1 MLGDDGSNTAK
12 NNKSQQQPSNQQN
25 NEGKETIQP
34 LIRRSILYR
43 LDVYPFIISYLLLI
57 LCDFFYS
64 SISVDGGASYNQ
76 NFVQTNSNSLSI
88 INSNILIDILYILL
102 LIIQLIIFLKCQWDT
117 IFYSKVAYYKYTF
130 QQHYAS
136 KKQVSMSVGP
146 AGVGEVEDDEC
157 DDNMI
162 QQQQKK
168 IEDME
173 NWTHCLVIPPNP
185 YYGSSSTTKSNSDI
199 SGHGESKAST
209 MQTVRPEK
217 PGIVP
222 VKIVTTTTSSSN
234 NNGSRE
240 KEEEV
245 TSFVAMIHFR
255 GWTYRC
261 CCNSLLPSLS
271 KENGSGRK
279 EKLKM
284 DEHYDLPMESIWHKD
299 DVEEISD
306 DDENGEKTIN
316 NSHHSSSST
325 WEPHFNRLNFP
336 TSLPLSFYTHK
347 WSGQSTS
354 TLLSST
360 IQIYG
365 KNTTNIPL
373 PPYLSLLTQQLL
385 QPMFLFQ
392 LLCVLLWS
400 LDEYWMYA
408 IFTLGTLVMFESLQA
423 MNRWKSVKRLREEVS
438 GGSGCSEEEEGGN
451 GRKEIVQCY
460 RMGEWITIAT
470 NELVVGDVISLVSPS
485 IHNKQQM
492 NRQNIIRSAHDH
504 DRGCTIPADLLLLNG
519 RAVVNEAMLTGE
531 SVPQVKESIEVGQEE
546 KGTSEQRLDLSDGST
561 HKRSVLFGGT
571 VLMDH
576 HSSSEDDEEE
586 TTTTQNATSNIPT
599 PPNQGLVCFVL
610 RTGFDTIQGSL
621 LRTLAY
627 HAESGNGGN
636 GGGGEGVNAKETLIF
651 LLILLLCALASAA
664 TVVHHA
670 WGDVTRNHFKL
681 ILHIVIIITSVIP
694 PELPMELSLAVTTS
708 LSELVKQYQVFCTE
722 PFRIPLAG
730 LVDTCC
736 FDKTGTLT
744 SDELRL
750 HGVRLPST
758 LDDSNVDSS
767 FKKDDSDLILF
778 DDIKS
783 DSNDDNAGIRSILP
797 SETLRVMVGCQ
808 SLAVTHVYVP
818 GKNGRTTVQA
828 ELCGDPLEKAVME
841 ACGYTIHPRTDMVME
856 KTHLLNP
863 SMNATAEAPSGSIKV
878 LHRFAFSSKLRR
890 MSVLAI
896 DTDSDNLWALTKG
909 APEAL
914 QSMISTLPD
923 DYQQSY
929 LRHMTLGRRVLALAY
944 RNLGKNSPANIAK
957 WKASRDNVEQQLTF
971 AGLLVMDS
979 PLKADSARVI
989 KELRGG
995 NQNVV
1000 MVTGD
1005 AVLTAAEVARRVGI
1019 VDARQESTY
1028 ELCAP
1033 TKGGERFVFRP
1044 LGHNI
1049 TGTTGKGVHNVV
1061 YFPTNP
1067 KLKAM
1072 VRQNTANFCIT
1083 GDVLTKLAYHA
1094 VESASSS
1101 EQTSY
1106 TIDDRAVLNHPAARD
1121 ALSALV
1127 PFISV
1132 FARHAP
1138 RHKEAVIAAF
1148 NASGCHTL
1156 MCGDGT
1162 NDVGALKKAHVG
1174 VSIISVPD
1182 LEAKQRSA
1190 NDVISAAKAE
1200 EKKERKAAKKKKDGK
1215 STSTKSKP
1223 KRSRSER
1230 VNRSLQALAEAE
1242 DELNYVSL
1250 GNASV
1255 ASPFTSRKTS
1265 VRCCKDILQQGRCTL
1280 VTMIQIYKILG
1291 VQCLVNALVLTTL
1304 HQKGV
1309 KQGDRQLTAV
1319 GVVVAILFLFVTRG
1333 KPLPKLSTQKPPS
1346 SVLCTETLISIA
1358 IQFGIHF
1365 LAIMSVTYIS
1375 DAYVDPYD
1383 PSIVPDG
1390 PFHPNTLNTAT
1401 FLVTVLSTI
1410 NAFLVNYR
1418 GRPYMES
1425 LSENK
1430 LLFKSIQGCYFVLFV
1445 CAVEIFPPLNQLMQ
1459 LSPLPT
1465 SGPPTFN
1472 EEGSSIGTDVDDSF
1486 VHDLLLGA
1494 VNSVGFQAMLC
1505 AIMIADTALVTLAE
1519 KSIRSVFGS
1528 K

>member
-1 MLGDDGSNTAK
+1 MSGGGGSNTA
-12 NNKSQQQPSNQQN
+12 NKSQQQQPSTTNQQHN

-43 LDVYPFIISYLLLI
+43 LDVYPFIISYLLLM
-57 LCDFFYS
+57 LCDFYYHLTTTS
-64 SISVDGGASYNQ
+64 MDGGASYSVN
-76 NFVQTNSNSLSI
+76 NIGQTTTNSLSI
-88 INSNILIDILYILL
+88 INSNILIDILYLLL

-130 QQHYAS
+130 QQHYPS

-146 AGVGEVEDDEC
+146 AGVGEVENDEC
-157 DDNMI
+157 DDNMV
-162 QQQQKK
+162 QQQKKK

-185 YYGSSSTTKSNSDI
+185 YGGSSTTKS
-199 SGHGESKAST
+199 SGSGDGDSKAST

-222 VKIVTTTTSSSN
+222 VKIVSTTTSSN
-234 NNGSRE
+234 IGSEEE
-240 KEEEV
+240 KEV

-255 GWTYRC
+255 GWTYRS
-261 CCNSLLPSLS
+261 CCNSLLP
-271 KENGSGRK
+271 GSGE

-284 DEHYDLPMESIWHKD
+284 DEHYDLPMESIWHKED
-299 DVEEISD
+299 EKKDIEEISD
-306 DDENGEKTIN
+306 DDENGDNN
-316 NSHHSSSST
+316 NSHHSSTSTTST
-325 WEPHFNRLNFP
+325 WEPQFNRLNFP

-408 IFTLGTLVMFESLQA
+408 IFTLGTLIMFESLQA

-438 GGSGCSEEEEGGN
+438 GGSEGGN
-451 GRKEIVQCY
+451 SGRKEIVECY

-492 NRQNIIRSAHDH
+492 NRQNAIRSAHDH

-531 SVPQVKESIEVGQEE
+531 SVPQVKESIEVGQEDQ
-546 KGTSEQRLDLSDGST
+546 GTSEQRLDLSDGST

-586 TTTTQNATSNIPT
+586 ATSTTQNATSNIPT

-758 LDDSNVDSS
+758 SIDSTVDSS

-783 DSNDDNAGIRSILP
+783 DSNDDNAGIRSVLP

-856 KTHLLNP
+856 KKYLLNP
-863 SMNATAEAPSGSIKV
+863 AMNATAEAPSGSIKV

-896 DTDSDNLWALTKG
+896 DTDSDTLWALTKG

-1033 TKGGERFVFRP
+1033 AKGGERFVFRP
-1044 LGHNI
+1044 LGHSI
-1049 TGTTGKGVHNVV
+1049 IGTTGKGVHNVV

-1067 KLKAM
+1067 KLNAM

-1101 EQTSY
+1101 DQTSY

-1215 STSTKSKP
+1215 SSSSSTKSKP
-1223 KRSRSER
+1223 KKSRSER

-1333 KPLPKLSTQKPPS
+1333 KPLPTLSTQKPPS

-1465 SGPPTFN
+1465 SGPPSFN
-1472 EEGSSIGTDVDDSF
+1472 EEGSIIGTDVDDSF

>member
-1 MLGDDGSNTAK
+1 MSGGGNTTTT
-12 NNKSQQQPSNQQN
+12 NKSQQQQPTTTNQQ

-43 LDVYPFIISYLLLI
+43 LDVYPFIISYLLLM

-64 SISVDGGASYNQ
+64 STSMDGGASYSPNVGQ
-76 NFVQTNSNSLSI
+76 ITNSNSLSTI
-88 INSNILIDILYILL
+88 LSNININILIDILYLLL
-102 LIIQLIIFLKCQWDT
+102 LILQLIIFLKCQWDT

-130 QQHYAS
+130 QQHYESS
-136 KKQVSMSVGP
+136 KKVSMSVGP
-146 AGVGEVEDDEC
+146 AGVGEVENEC
-157 DDNMI
+157 DDNMV

-173 NWTHCLVIPPNP
+173 SWTHCLVIPPNP
-185 YYGSSSTTKSNSDI
+185 YGSSSTKSNSG
-199 SGHGESKAST
+199 SGHGDSSKAST

-261 CCNSLLPSLS
+261 CCNSLLP
-271 KENGSGRK
+271 GSGTK
-279 EKLKM
+279 DKLKI

-299 DVEEISD
+299 YEKKKDK
-306 DDENGEKTIN
+306 NGETNN
-316 NSHHSSSST
+316 NSHHSSTSTTTST
-325 WEPHFNRLNFP
+325 WEPQFNRLNFP

-423 MNRWKSVKRLREEVS
+423 MNRYKSVKRLREEVS
-438 GGSGCSEEEEGGN
+438 GGSRGEDGGGN
-451 GRKEIVQCY
+451 SGRKELVECY

-492 NRQNIIRSAHDH
+492 NRQNAIRSAHDH

-531 SVPQVKESIEVGQEE
+531 SVPQVKESIEVGQEDQG
-546 KGTSEQRLDLSDGST
+546 KSEQRLDLSDGST

-586 TTTTQNATSNIPT
+586 TSTTQNATTSNIPT

-758 LDDSNVDSS
+758 SIDSNVESS
-767 FKKDDSDLILF
+767 SKKDDSDLILF

-783 DSNDDNAGIRSILP
+783 DDSNGDNAGIRSVLP
-797 SETLRVMVGCQ
+797 SEILRVMVGCQ

-841 ACGYTIHPRTDMVME
+841 SCGYTIHPRTDMVME
-856 KTHLLNP
+856 KKYLLNLA
-863 SMNATAEAPSGSIKV
+863 MNATAEAPSGSIKV

-896 DTDSDNLWALTKG
+896 DTDSDTLWALTKG

-944 RNLGKNSPANIAK
+944 RNLGKNSPTNIAK
-957 WKASRDNVEQQLTF
+957 WKASRDNVEQKLTF

-989 KELRGG
+989 KELQGG

-1019 VDARQESTY
+1019 VDAKQENTY

-1033 TKGGERFVFRP
+1033 AKGGERFVFRP
-1044 LGHNI
+1044 LGHSI
-1049 TGTTGKGVHNVV
+1049 TGSTGKGVHNVV
-1061 YFPTNP
+1061 YFPANP
-1067 KLKAM
+1067 KLQAM
-1072 VRQNTANFCIT
+1072 VRQKTANFCIT

-1101 EQTSY
+1101 DQTSY

-1215 STSTKSKP
+1215 SSSSSTKSKP
-1223 KRSRSER
+1223 KKSRSER

-1472 EEGSSIGTDVDDSF
+1472 EEGSSIGTEDDDSF